1 MKNVTTRYF
10 QFMIVFIII
19 SILTSCHKEENPIS
33 PPEPPVNP
41 PDTVSRYIWTV
52 KRFPPLMFNVYAADT
67 NLLYIEANNENLLI
81 FNGLNIIPF
90 NFTDPN
96 FRTLKVY
103 GYDRNNIFIAGYT
116 ISGLL
121 ILPTVKKVTNGNIE
135 SFILDNEESKI
146 NDLLIIGPNQ
156 AWFSSYSKSKVYH
169 FNSGIITE
177 YRLSNNDSIADGIL
191 YKNAN
196 NEIFVFA
203 KHYTSIDTGFLYTYK
218 LVGQNFQF
226 LRRDCLQLYN
236 INCLSEFIFRCGSDA
251 IMLTG
256 LPIIKFFNGTEW
268 IAHSEMLGSV
278 IPFKIGG
285 VSKDSLVAFC
295 FPYRE
300 IYTYN
305 GVKWRKENGSPFL
318 GSSTDYFTNIETKFG
333 NVYFTYFYEFEIFGG
348 HIIIG
353 RPNKTDTT
361 TNLTP
366 SHKIPHTME

>member
-1 MKNVTTRYF
+1 MKIITTKYF
-10 QFMIVFIII
+10 YFIIVFIII
-19 SILTSCHKEENPIS
+19 LVFTSCNKDESPIS

-41 PDTVSRYIWTV
+41 PDTISRYIWTV

-67 NLLYIEANNENLLI
+67 NLLYIEAYNDNLLI
-81 FNGLNIIPF
+81 YDGSNISPFIFN
-90 NFTDPN
+90 DPN
-96 FRTLKVY
+96 FRTLNVY
-103 GYDRNNIFIAGYT
+103 GYDKNNIFVAGYT
-116 ISGLL
+116 INVLS

-146 NDLLIIGPNQ
+146 NDLLVTGPNQ
-156 AWFSSYSKSKVYH
+156 AWFSSYSKSKVYY

-177 YRLSNNDSIADGIL
+177 HRLSNNDSIADGIF

-203 KHYTSIDTGFLYTYK
+203 KHYTSSDTGYLYTYK
-218 LVGQNFQF
+218 LTGQNFQF
-226 LRRDCLQLYN
+226 LRKDCLQLHN
-236 INCLSEFIFRCGSDA
+236 INCLSEFIFRCGTDA

-256 LPIIKFFNGTEW
+256 LPIIKYFNGTEW
-268 IAHSEMLGSV
+268 IVHSELLGSV

-285 VSKDSLVAFC
+285 VSKDSLVVFC
-295 FPYRE
+295 APWRE

-318 GSSTDYFTNIETKFG
+318 DSSTDYYTNIETKFG
-333 NVYFTYFYEFEIFGG
+333 NVYFTYFYELEIFGG

-353 RPNKTDTT
+353 RPNRTDTT
-361 TNLTP
+361 TPSSP
-366 SHKIPHTME
+366 SHKILHIKE